1 MSFVSKS
8 NYNLSSN
15 LPPSLVI
22 TTTVELG
29 PAPLGLI
36 TCMETR
42 YWVQVLNPGITCL
55 HRRHQRWQEHF
66 AKVFTIFRGA
76 FSMLKVSTACQYNFM
91 EKNPKFSLT
100 DRLKASISFSNY
112 CKCENAV
119 RHFQQGEQRSS
130 QQRPSWNIVKTF

>member
-1 MSFVSKS
+1 MQMKCILTASPEIIPGLLGQIQNKCHGGKSILKKMSFVSKS

-42 YWVQVLNPGITCL
+42 YWV
-55 HRRHQRWQEHF
+55 
-66 AKVFTIFRGA
+66 
-76 FSMLKVSTACQYNFM
+76 
-91 EKNPKFSLT
+91 
-100 DRLKASISFSNY
+100 
-112 CKCENAV
+112 
-119 RHFQQGEQRSS
+119 
-130 QQRPSWNIVKTF
+130 